1 MTCIEAQNRPV
12 MSKVNILDGRG
23 KNVTKARRKP
33 LQARALKRHEQILD
47 TTAELLEKVGV
58 DELTTILIAKSLKIS
73 VGSLYHY
80 FPNKIA
86 ILYALS
92 QRWLDEIT
100 LALDDIDA
108 TLVDNEDLR
117 TFTQHCTDRLLEVYR
132 RQRGILHLVQAMF
145 SIPELR
151 ELDEEHD
158 EFMIDRFGNMFIRL
172 GFELGHREL
181 RRIARVYLE
190 LVHAMSIEIV
200 GEKGVQAKRTTDDLK
215 FMAYSLLSKHYTS

>member
-1 MTCIEAQNRPV
+1 
-12 MSKVNILDGRG
+12 MSKTRLLEGRG
-23 KNVTKARRKP
+23 KNPTQARRKP

-58 DELTTILIAKSLKIS
+58 DELTTILIAKTLNIS

-108 TLVDNEDLR
+108 KLVDREDLHH
-117 TFTQHCTDRLLEVYR
+117 FTDHCTERLLEVYR

-151 ELDEEHD
+151 QLDEEHD
-158 EFMIDRFGNMFIRL
+158 DFMIDRFSNQFVRL
-172 GFELGHREL
+172 GLELDKREL
-181 RRIARVYLE
+181 KRIARVYLE
-190 LVHAMSIEIV
+190 LIHALSLEIV
-200 GEKGVQAKRTTDDLK
+200 EEKGVQASRTTDDLK
-215 FMAYSLLSKHYTS
+215 LMAYSLLSRHRNPEEAPQ

>member
-1 MTCIEAQNRPV
+1 MTKAKLLE
-12 MSKVNILDGRG
+12 GRG
-23 KNVTKARRKP
+23 KNATEARRKP

-47 TTAELLEKVGV
+47 TTAELLEKVSL
-58 DELTTILIAKSLKIS
+58 DDLTTVLIAKSLKIS

-92 QRWLDEIT
+92 QRWLDEVT
-100 LALDDIDA
+100 LAMDDIEA
-108 TLVDNEDLR
+108 TLVDREDLHH
-117 TFTQHCTDRLLEVYR
+117 FTDHCTERLIEVYR

-158 EFMIDRFGNMFIRL
+158 ELMILRFGKMFTRL
-172 GFELGHREL
+172 GFDLDNKELH
-181 RRIARVYLE
+181 RIARIYLE
-190 LVHAMSIEIV
+190 LVHALAVEIV
-200 GEKGVQAKRTTDDLK
+200 EEKPPQARKTTEDLK
-215 FMAYSLLSKHYTS
+215 FLAYSLLSKYQPA

>member
-1 MTCIEAQNRPV
+1 
-12 MSKVNILDGRG
+12 
-23 KNVTKARRKP
+23 
-33 LQARALKRHEQILD
+33 
-47 TTAELLEKVGV
+47 
-58 DELTTILIAKSLKIS
+58 

-92 QRWLDEIT
+92 QRWLDDIT
-100 LALDDIDA
+100 LALDDINA

-117 TFTQHCTDRLLEVYR
+117 GFTEHCTERLLEVYR

-151 ELDEEHD
+151 KLDDEHD
-158 EFMIDRFGNMFIRL
+158 QLMIDQFGKMFIRL
-172 GFELGHREL
+172 GFELDRREL
-181 RRIARVYLE
+181 QRIARIYLE

-200 GEKGVQAKRTTDDLK
+200 EEKGVQAKRTTADLK
-215 FMAYSLLSKHYTS
+215 FMAYSLLSRYYTA

>member
-1 MTCIEAQNRPV
+1 MTRAD
-12 MSKVNILDGRG
+12 ILEGRG
-23 KNVTKARRKP
+23 KNPTEARRKP

-47 TTAELLEKVGV
+47 ITAELLEKVGV
-58 DELTTILIAKSLKIS
+58 DDLTTILIARSLSIS

-80 FPNKIA
+80 FPNKVA

-108 TLVDNEDLR
+108 TLVDNENLQA
-117 TFTQHCTDRLLEVYR
+117 FTEHCTDRLLMVYR

-151 ELDEEHD
+151 ELDEAHD
-158 EFMIDRFGNMFIRL
+158 KFMINRFAKMFTRL
-172 GFELGHREL
+172 GFELDRREL
-181 RRIARVYLE
+181 QRIARVYLE
-190 LVHAMSIEIV
+190 LIHAISIEII
-200 GEKGVQAKRTTDDLK
+200 GEKGMRASRTTDDLK
-215 FMAYSLLSKHYTS
+215 FMAYSLLSRYHTS

>member
-1 MTCIEAQNRPV
+1 MTN
-12 MSKVNILDGRG
+12 NILDGRG
-23 KNVTKARRKP
+23 KNATQARRKP

-47 TTAELLEKVGV
+47 ITAELLEKVSL
-58 DELTTILIAKSLKIS
+58 DDLTTVLISKSLKIS

-92 QRWLDEIT
+92 QRWLDEVT

-108 TLVDNEDLR
+108 RLVEGENLQY
-117 TFTQHCTDRLLEVYR
+117 FTEYCTERLVEVYR

-158 EFMIDRFGNMFIRL
+158 ELMILRFCNMFIRL
-172 GFELGHREL
+172 GFELDGEEL
-181 RRIARVYLE
+181 QRIARLYLE
-190 LVHAMSIEIV
+190 LVHALAIEIV
-200 GEKGVQAKRTTDDLK
+200 GGKAPQASKTTDDLK
-215 FMAYSLLSKHYTS
+215 FLAYSLLSKYHTA

>member
-1 MTCIEAQNRPV
+1 MIKA
-12 MSKVNILDGRG
+12 KLLDGRG
-23 KNVTKARRKP
+23 RNTTQARRKP

-58 DELTTILIAKSLKIS
+58 DELTTILIAKSLNIS

-108 TLVDNEDLR
+108 NLVDQEDLHH
-117 TFTQHCTDRLLEVYR
+117 FSDHCTERLLEAYQ

-151 ELDEEHD
+151 ELDDAHD
-158 EFMIDRFGNMFIRL
+158 EFMILRFCKMFTRL
-172 GFELGHREL
+172 GFELSNKEL
-181 RRIARVYLE
+181 QRIARIYLE
-190 LVHAMSIEIV
+190 LVHALAIKIV
-200 GEKGVQAKRTTDDLK
+200 EEKAPQARKTTGDLK
-215 FMAYSLLSKHYTS
+215 FLAYALLSKYQPG

>member
-1 MTCIEAQNRPV
+1 
-12 MSKVNILDGRG
+12 MSKTNILQ
-23 KNVTKARRKP
+23 ARRKP

-100 LALDDIDA
+100 LALNDIDA
-108 TLVDNEDLR
+108 TLVDNEDLHR
-117 TFTQHCTDRLLEVYR
+117 FADHCTNRLLEVYR

-151 ELDEEHD
+151 ALDEQHD
-158 EFMIDRFGNMFIRL
+158 EFMIVRFNNMFVRL
-172 GFELGHREL
+172 GFGLGGKELN
-181 RRIARVYLE
+181 RIARIYLE
-190 LVHAMSIEIV
+190 LIHAMSLVIV
-200 GEKGVQAKRTTDDLK
+200 EERGAQASRTTDDLK
-215 FMAYSLLSKHYTS
+215 FMAYSLLHRYKENQA

>member
-1 MTCIEAQNRPV
+1 MTETN
-12 MSKVNILDGRG
+12 LLEGRG
-23 KNVTKARRKP
+23 KSATEARRKP

-58 DELTTILIAKSLKIS
+58 DELTTVIIARSLKIS

-108 TLVDNEDLR
+108 TLIDREDLHR
-117 TFTQHCTDRLLEVYR
+117 FTDHCTERLIEVYR

-151 ELDEEHD
+151 ELDEAHD
-158 EFMIDRFGNMFIRL
+158 ELMILRFCNMFSRL
-172 GFELGHREL
+172 GFEQDSEEL
-181 RRIARVYLE
+181 QRIARIYLE
-190 LVHAMSIEIV
+190 LVHALAIEIV
-200 GEKGVQAKRTTDDLK
+200 DEKTPQARKTTDDLK
-215 FMAYSLLSKHYTS
+215 FMAYSLLSKYQRGQSS

>member
-1 MTCIEAQNRPV
+1 MT
-12 MSKVNILDGRG
+12 KTNILGGRG
-23 KNVTKARRKP
+23 KNATQARRKP

-47 TTAELLEKVGV
+47 ITAELLEKVSL
-58 DELTTILIAKSLKIS
+58 DDLTTVLIAKSLKIS

-92 QRWLDEIT
+92 QRWLDEVT

-108 TLVDNEDLR
+108 TLVDGENLNYFAD
-117 TFTQHCTDRLLEVYR
+117 HCTERLIEVYR

-151 ELDEEHD
+151 ALDDEHD
-158 EFMIDRFGNMFIRL
+158 EFMVQRFCKMFIRL
-172 GFELGHREL
+172 DFELDNEEL
-181 RRIARVYLE
+181 QRIARIYLE
-190 LVHAMSIEIV
+190 LVHALAIEIV
-200 GEKGVQAKRTTDDLK
+200 GEKGIQANRTTDDLK
-215 FMAYSLLSKHYTS
+215 FLAYTLLSKYHTA

>member
-1 MTCIEAQNRPV
+1 MASIETQDRPV
-12 MSKVNILDGRG
+12 MSEVNILDGRG
-23 KNVTKARRKP
+23 KNTTKARRKP

-58 DELTTILIAKSLKIS
+58 DDLTTILIAKSMKIS

-108 TLVDNEDLR
+108 TLVDNEDLHA
-117 TFTQHCTDRLLEVYR
+117 FTEHCTDRLLEVYR

-158 EFMIDRFGNMFIRL
+158 EFMINRFGKMFIRL
-172 GFELGHREL
+172 GFKLDKKELH
-181 RRIARVYLE
+181 RIARIYLE
-190 LVHAMSIEIV
+190 LVHAMSIAIV
-200 GEKGVQAKRTTDDLK
+200 EEKGVQAKRTIADLK
-215 FMAYSLLSKHYTS
+215 FMAYSLLSRYHTS